1 MLWATKEVAINAG
14 QNADKKRGPQE
25 TWALSVVKVSNLQRG
40 TAAAAAGEEKAARC
54 TS

>member
-1 MLWATKEVAINAG
+1 MKWAINAE
-14 QNADKKRGPQE
+14 QTSDKKRGPQE